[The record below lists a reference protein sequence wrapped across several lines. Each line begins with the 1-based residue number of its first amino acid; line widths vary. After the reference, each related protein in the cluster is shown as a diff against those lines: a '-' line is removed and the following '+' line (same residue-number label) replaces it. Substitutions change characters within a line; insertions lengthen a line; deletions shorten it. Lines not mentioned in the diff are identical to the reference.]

1 MIYVAQWIK
10 SKIQTSQKID
20 RLVHVHKCIVTMGVS
35 SKLCYKISLGI
46 HKNITMKN

>member
-20 RLVHVHKCIVTMGVS
+20 RLVHVHKCNYGSIKQIMLQNFTW
-35 SKLCYKISLGI
+35 
-46 HKNITMKN
+46 HT